1 MLKQSMDFPGF
12 RPETFPRLQTPHC
25 DRMSDPERRDPEIF
39 LRQAAQEGRGRL
51 KIFLGAAPGV
61 GKTYEMLTDGMQRLK
76 AGVDVAVG
84 VVETHGRHETEAL
97 LHGHEVIPRREVDHQ
112 GHGLTE
118 MDLDAI
124 LARHPALVL
133 VDELAHSNAPG
144 SRHPKRYQDVEELLD
159 AGIDVYSTVNI
170 QHVESLN
177 DIVASFTR
185 VRVRETVPDSILE
198 MAEIEVVDIPPD
210 ELIERLKEGKVYVP
224 AEASRAL
231 NHFFS
236 KSNLTALREMA
247 LRRAAQ
253 AVDAQMLDY
262 VRAHAL
268 AGSFAAGERI
278 VVAISELPSAQG
290 LVRAAKRLADALRG
304 PWTAVHIETQRSL
317 AFTAEERAHLAD
329 TMALASRLGAT
340 TATIPASSVVEGLR
354 QYATDA
360 RATQIV
366 IGKASRSWWFELR
379 HGSVVDR
386 LVRNMG
392 DVAVHVLP
400 GEETAH
406 HRRTRRAAT
415 SPWGKPSDYLW
426 STAMIAMMTAVGR
439 LLVQTIALGNIALLY
454 LVPVMFAAASFGL
467 RAGLFAGLLSSLAYN
482 FFFLPPTGTLTVSNP
497 ENVISILVL
506 LGVAIVTSQ
515 FAARVRAQA
524 DLAHGSAR
532 QNAALAG
539 FSRQLTAAASQD
551 ELMHAICGEVGRL
564 FDVRT
569 VLLLPSPD
577 GPQLRAAVP
586 PEDRLEQIEKAAA
599 QWAMDNEQP
608 AGRGSSTLTASDWLF
623 HPLRTTRGV
632 LGVLGLAR
640 EDAGEPLRSDQLPL
654 LMSLLD
660 QASIAFDRMALEE
673 EMLDARQ
680 IRERDRLRSALL
692 SSVSHDLRTPLT
704 TIISAIH
711 ELKRQHP
718 SDLADTV
725 EAEAQRLTRFVAN
738 LLDMARVEAGALP
751 LKIEPIDLF
760 DAVAGAVHDTRQ
772 SLAGHEVKVD
782 ILPDIPLVRVDP
794 TLLHHILINL
804 LDNAGRYA
812 DPDTPVIIRGQRL
825 HDAITLS
832 VIDEGPGIPLG
843 SEARVFDT
851 FTRMEG
857 SDRAKHGT
865 GLGLAIVKGFA
876 EAMGLGVSAANRG
889 DPTGACFTLR
899 FPQTLILSP
908 LPDEDIL

>member
-1 MLKQSMDFPGF
+1 MN
-12 RPETFPRLQTPHC
+12 
-25 DRMSDPERRDPEIF
+25 DPDRRDPEAF

-76 AGVDVAVG
+76 SGVDVVLG
-84 VVETHGRHETEAL
+84 VVETHGRKETEAL
-97 LHGHEVIPRREVDHQ
+97 LAGHEVIARRSIDHM
-112 GHGLTE
+112 GHQLGE
-118 MDLDAI
+118 MDIDAI
-124 LARHPALVL
+124 LERHPALVL
-133 VDELAHSNAPG
+133 VDELAHTNAAG

-177 DIVASFTR
+177 DVVASFTR

-210 ELIERLKEGKVYVP
+210 ELIERLKDGKVYIP
-224 AEASRAL
+224 QEATRAL
-231 NHFFS
+231 SHFFS

-278 VVAISELPSAQG
+278 LVAISEVPSAQG
-290 LVRAAKRLADALRG
+290 LVRAAKRLADALKA
-304 PWTAVHIETQRSL
+304 PWSAVHIETQRSL
-317 AFTAEERAHLAD
+317 AFTPEEREQLAD

-340 TATIPASSVVEGLR
+340 TAAIPASSVVDGLR
-354 QYATDA
+354 HYIGDA

-366 IGKASRSWWFELR
+366 IGKSTRPWWFEMR
-379 HGSVVDR
+379 HGSIVDR
-386 LVRNMG
+386 LVREVG

-400 GEETAH
+400 GDDPAH
-406 HRRTRRAAT
+406 RPASVRKMIGQG
-415 SPWGKPSDYLW
+415 WGNPIDYIW
-426 STAMIAMMTAVGR
+426 STLMIIGMTALGR
-439 LLVQTIALGNIALLY
+439 LLIEIIDLGNIALLY
-454 LVPVMFAAASFGL
+454 LIPVMFAAATFGL

-524 DLAHGSAR
+524 DLAQSSAR

-539 FSRQLTAAASQD
+539 FSRQLTASASQE
-551 ELMHAICGEVGRL
+551 ELMQAICAEVSRL
-564 FDVRT
+564 LSVRT
-569 VLLLPSPD
+569 VLLLPSRD
-577 GPQLRAAVP
+577 GPQLRAAFP
-586 PEDRLEQIEKAAA
+586 PEDRMEQIEKAAA

-608 AGRGSSTLTASDWLF
+608 AGRSSSTLTASDWLF

-640 EDAGEPLRSDQLPL
+640 EDAGAPLRSDQIPL

-704 TIISAIH
+704 TIISAMH
-711 ELKRQHP
+711 ELKRQQP
-718 SDLADTV
+718 SDLLDTV
-725 EAEAQRLTRFVAN
+725 DAEAQRLNRFVAN

-751 LKIEPIDLF
+751 FKVEPTDLF

-772 SLAGHEVKVD
+772 SLIGHEVQVD

-794 TLLHHILINL
+794 TLLHHCLINL
-804 LDNAGRYA
+804 LDNAGRYG
-812 DPDTPVIIRGQRL
+812 DPGTPVIVRGRRL
-825 HDAITLS
+825 PDAIALS
-832 VIDEGPGIPLG
+832 VLDEGPGIPSG
-843 SEARVFDT
+843 AEDRVFDT
-851 FTRMEG
+851 FTRLEG
-857 SDRAKHGT
+857 SDRVKHGT

-876 EAMGLGVSAANRG
+876 EAMGLSVSATNNHE
-889 DPTGACFTLR
+889 PFGACFTITI
-899 FPQTLILSP
+899 PQALIITE
-908 LPDEDIL
+908 LPQEDIL